1 MRARPRISTEA
12 TLVAVLAATLGWAQS
27 PPRPKTPEVLVPGS
41 RGSKPAKPPKQSGLQ
56 VARLVILGTGV
67 EKAEEGGVFKSVND
81 GERLRTGERV
91 RTGPGALARIQLP
104 WMALTLGAESAL
116 FIPPSTI
123 LSAVLEAG
131 RAELQAE
138 GDDLLKLR
146 TPEAEVRGRGHV
158 VVRRTG
164 TTTLVMAMTGAFRV
178 ETTKG
183 LVLSVA
189 QGQGVLAPAQGSPDG
204 PNDLPAPPASVYP
217 GEDPVYLKR
226 GAEVALRFTSP
237 YKRHHVQVMAF
248 DGGEIVVDRDVG
260 VSPQS
265 LRVPWLGTWRVRLSS
280 VDERGLEGAPAVT
293 GYVVVV
299 DQ

>member
-1 MRARPRISTEA
+1 MAA
-12 TLVAVLAATLGWAQS
+12 LFAATLGSAQDK
-27 PPRPKTPEVLVPGS
+27 PPRPKRPDVLPPGS
-41 RGSKPAKPPKQSGLQ
+41 GTKATKPPKQAGLQ
-56 VARLVILGTGV
+56 VARLVIFGTGV
-67 EKAEEGGVFKSVND
+67 EKAEGTGAFKGVSD

-91 RTGPGALARIQLP
+91 RTGPGALARMQLP

-123 LSAVLEAG
+123 LSAVLEDG
-131 RAELQAE
+131 RAELSAE

-146 TPEAEVRGRGHV
+146 TPETEVRGRGHV

-164 TTTLVMAMTGAFRV
+164 TTTLVMAVAGAFRV

-189 QGQGVLAPAQGSPDG
+189 QGQGVVAPAVGSPDG
-204 PNDLPAPPASVYP
+204 PNDLPPPPQSVFP
-217 GEDPVYLKR
+217 GADPVYLKR
-226 GAEVALRFTSP
+226 GGEVPLRFTSP
-237 YKRHHVQVMAF
+237 YKRHHVQVRAF

-260 VSPQS
+260 VSPQK
-265 LRVPWLGTWRVRLSS
+265 LRVPWLGTWQVRLSS
-280 VDERGLEGAPAVT
+280 VDELGLEGTPAVT

-299 DQ
+299 DE

>member
-1 MRARPRISTEA
+1 MIDTGAVV
-12 TLVAVLAATLGWAQS
+12 VALFAAALGWAQDM
-27 PPRPKTPEVLVPGS
+27 PRPKTPEVMPPGA
-41 RGSKPAKPPKQSGLQ
+41 RGQKAVKPPKQSGLQ

-67 EKAEEGGVFKSVND
+67 EKAEEGGVFKSVSD

-91 RTGPGALARIQLP
+91 RTGPGALARVQLP

-123 LSAVLEAG
+123 LSAVLEDG

-164 TTTLVMAMTGAFRV
+164 STTLVMAMTGAFRV

-204 PNDLPAPPASVYP
+204 PNDLPGPPEGVFP
-217 GEDPVYLKR
+217 GDDPVYVKR

-237 YKRHHVQVMAF
+237 HKRHHVQVMAF
-248 DGGEIVVDRDVG
+248 DGGEIVVDKDLG
-260 VSPQS
+260 VSPQT

-293 GYVVVV
+293 GYLVVV